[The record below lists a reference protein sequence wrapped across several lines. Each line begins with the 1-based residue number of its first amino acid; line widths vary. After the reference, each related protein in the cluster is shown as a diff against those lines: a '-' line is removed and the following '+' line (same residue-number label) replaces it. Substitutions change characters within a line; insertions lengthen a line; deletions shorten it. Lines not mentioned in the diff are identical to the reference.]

1 MKIQGRDCTLTVA
14 KDGDFIPLPYSEE
27 TVRTASKGYSL
38 PCVIG
43 GRNREKRIETKKEIT
58 GCFVTRL
65 EALNVSALF
74 LLLFYNDQTFDIYT
88 DRVFKKKVYKNVLV
102 RSFELRATNGD
113 AFKFRF
119 DLRGSEDSYEDS
131 WPGNMPSLSW
141 ERDRTYHYNG
151 HNVTADLKVLPLIY
165 KFELTGDYTNDSKYQ
180 ITLYFLMSTEFYPS
194 NKKIDRLTIPLDTE
208 DGVSLDL
215 YDLEPLDD
223 LCDINCADTVL
234 CFQKFNVTS
243 IMVLNIRNE
252 REKLEVVL

>member
-14 KDGDFIPLPYSEE
+14 KDGTFIPLPYSEE

-58 GCFVTRL
+58 GCFVTPL
-65 EALNVSALF
+65 ESLNVSALF
-74 LLLFYNDQTFDIYT
+74 LLLFYNNQTFDIYT
-88 DRVFKKKVYKNVLV
+88 DRVFEKKVYKNVLV
-102 RSFELRATNGD
+102 KSFELRAVNGD

-119 DLRGSEDSYEDS
+119 DIRGTDNSFEDS
-131 WPGNMPSLSW
+131 WPVNLPELNW
-141 ERDRTYHYNG
+141 TKNPTYHFNG

-180 ITLYFLMSTEFYPS
+180 ITLYFPMSTEFYPE
-194 NKKIDRLTIPLDTE
+194 NKKIDRLTIVLDE
-208 DGVSLDL
+208 KDGVSLDL

-234 CFQKFNVTS
+234 CFQKFNVSS
-243 IMVLNIRNE
+243 IMVLNIRNQKE
-252 REKLEVVL
+252 LLEVVL